1 MLHRRVSS
9 NIPMLQPP
17 LDQWHREEEEGGEG
31 EEGEGG
37 MRMEQEHGSE
47 LSRGLGASWE
57 MLSFCKESGGN
68 RGDVSLE
75 GVRVTRICRTV

>member
-17 LDQWHREEEEGGEG
+17 LDQWHREEEEEEG

-37 MRMEQEHGSE
+37 RRMEQEHGSE
-47 LSRGLGASWE
+47 PSRGLGASWE
-57 MLSFCKESGGN
+57 MLNFCMGSGGN
-68 RGDVSLE
+68 GGDVSLE
-75 GVRVTRICRTV
+75 GVRVMCFCLTV